1 MTIGTKHPQSNQTMI
16 KIGCNFGLCHGERKK
31 KESFVGEDQ
40 GIRKE
45 ERERKWMRAFSGFQR
60 QLWVIAVRV
69 GPYVM
74 CVSRVA
80 LFRQF

>member
-1 MTIGTKHPQSNQTMI
+1 
-16 KIGCNFGLCHGERKK
+16 
-31 KESFVGEDQ
+31 VVEDR

-45 ERERKWMRAFSGFQR
+45 ERERKWIRAFSGFQR
-60 QLWVIAVRV
+60 QLWMISVRV

-74 CVSRVA
+74 CVSVQNGVSTVSRVT

>member
-1 MTIGTKHPQSNQTMI
+1 
-16 KIGCNFGLCHGERKK
+16 
-31 KESFVGEDQ
+31 VGEDR

-45 ERERKWMRAFSGFQR
+45 ERKRKWMRAFSGFNR

-69 GPYVM
+69 GPYVT